1 MPHNNANDNSA
12 SMIAHDP
19 LEHHATLADTPLAK
33 YFKAAVKFE
42 ASDLIMRG
50 GQVPKLRLRGGLK
63 GLDTK
68 APTEDEFNQ
77 WIRDGLSKEQIKQYQ
92 DQGSLDLGI
101 DFPVDGEEHRFRVNI
116 FLTRGRSAV
125 AARRVSNEILNF
137 KELHLPEAMAK
148 ITEAKQGII
157 LLCGVTGSG
166 KSTTIAAM
174 LDEINKRESSHI
186 LTIEDPIEYLF
197 EDKKS
202 MINQR
207 EIGLDCPDFAIAL
220 RAMVREN
227 PDVVLVGE
235 MRDRETFEA
244 ALQAAETG
252 HVVFGTI
259 HASSCSQAFGRIY
272 DLFPAEEREAIRTLL
287 AYQMQAFVYQKLL
300 PTIREDLGRVPAVE
314 ILLQSPP
321 TRKYIL
327 EGREAELEKV
337 IKDSRDMG
345 MQTYVDS
352 LVQLVED
359 QYIHP
364 RVAQAN
370 APSPEEIKMRLRG
383 ISV

>member
-1 MPHNNANDNSA
+1 MSKKSD
-12 SMIAHDP
+12 SMVAHDP
-19 LEHHATLADTPLAK
+19 LKMHATLADTPLSK
-33 YFKAAVKFE
+33 YFKAAVKFG

-50 GQVPKLRLRGGLK
+50 GQPPKLRLKGDLK
-63 GLDTK
+63 ALDTRP
-68 APTEDEFNQ
+68 PTVEEFNN
-77 WIRDGLSKEQIKQYQ
+77 WIHDGLSEEQIQQYQ
-92 DQGSLDLGI
+92 DKGSLDLGI
-101 DFPVDGEEHRFRVNI
+101 DFNVDGEKHRFRVNI
-116 FLTRGRSAV
+116 FLTRSRSAI

-137 KELHLPEAMAK
+137 KQLHLPPAMEK
-148 ITEAKQGII
+148 ITHVKQGII

-174 LDEINKRESSHI
+174 LDEMNQRDPIHI

-197 EDKKS
+197 EDKKA

-207 EIGLDCPDFAIAL
+207 EIGLDCPDFPTAL

-252 HVVFGTI
+252 HLVLGTI
-259 HASSCSQAFGRIY
+259 HASSATQAFGRIY
-272 DLFPAEEREAIRTLL
+272 DLFPSEEREAIRTLL

-300 PTIREDLGRVPAVE
+300 PTLKEDMARVPAVE

-321 TRKYIL
+321 VRKAII
-327 EGREAELEKV
+327 EGREAELDKV

-345 MQTYVDS
+345 MRTFVDS
-352 LVQLVED
+352 LVELVETE
-359 QYIHP
+359 YIHP

-370 APSPEEIKMRLRG
+370 APSADEIKMRLRG
-383 ISV
+383 IAV

>member
-1 MPHNNANDNSA
+1 MSKKSD
-12 SMIAHDP
+12 SMVAHDP
-19 LEHHATLADTPLAK
+19 LKMQPTLADTPLSK
-33 YFKAAVKFE
+33 YFKAAVKFG

-50 GQVPKLRLRGGLK
+50 GQPPKLRLKGALK
-63 GLDTK
+63 ALDTRP
-68 APTEDEFNQ
+68 PTVQEFND
-77 WIRDGLSKEQIKQYQ
+77 WIHDGLSEEQIEQYQ
-92 DQGSLDLGI
+92 DKGSLDLGI
-101 DFPVDGEEHRFRVNI
+101 DFDVDGEKHRFRVNI
-116 FLTRGRSAV
+116 FLTRSRSAI

-137 KELHLPEAMAK
+137 EQLHLPPAMEK
-148 ITEAKQGII
+148 ITHAKQGII

-174 LDEINKRESSHI
+174 LDEMNKRDPIHI

-197 EDKKS
+197 EDKKA

-207 EIGLDCPDFAIAL
+207 EIGLDCPSFAIAL

-252 HVVFGTI
+252 HLVLGTI
-259 HASSCSQAFGRIY
+259 HASSATQAFGRIY

-300 PTIREDLGRVPAVE
+300 PTLKEDMARVPAVE

-321 TRKYIL
+321 VRKAII
-327 EGREAELEKV
+327 EGREAELDKV

-345 MQTYVDS
+345 MRTFVDS
-352 LVQLVED
+352 LVELVETE
-359 QYIHP
+359 YIHP

-370 APSPEEIKMRLRG
+370 APSADEIKMRLRG

>member
-1 MPHNNANDNSA
+1 MV
-12 SMIAHDP
+12 AHDP
-19 LEHHATLADTPLAK
+19 LKVHATLADTPLSK
-33 YFKAAVKFE
+33 YFKAAVKFG

-50 GQVPKLRLRGGLK
+50 GQPPKLRLKGSLK
-63 GLDTK
+63 SLDTRP
-68 APTEDEFNQ
+68 PTIQEFND
-77 WIRDGLSKEQIKQYQ
+77 WIHDGLSPEQIQQYQ
-92 DQGSLDLGI
+92 DKGSLDLGI
-101 DFPVDGEEHRFRVNI
+101 DFDVDGEKHRFRVNI
-116 FLTRGRSAV
+116 FLTRSRSAI

-137 KELHLPEAMAK
+137 KQLHLPPAMEK
-148 ITEAKQGII
+148 ITHCKQGII

-174 LDEINKRESSHI
+174 LDEMNQRDPIHI

-197 EDKKS
+197 EDKKA

-207 EIGLDCPDFAIAL
+207 EIGLDCPDFATAL

-252 HVVFGTI
+252 HLVLGTI
-259 HASSCSQAFGRIY
+259 HASSATQAFGRIY

-300 PTIREDLGRVPAVE
+300 PTLKDDMPRVPAVE
-314 ILLQSPP
+314 ILLQCPP
-321 TRKYIL
+321 VRKAIV
-327 EGREAELEKV
+327 EGREAELDKV

-345 MQTYVDS
+345 MRTFVDS
-352 LVQLVED
+352 LVELVETE
-359 QYIHP
+359 YIHP

-370 APSPEEIKMRLRG
+370 APSADEIKMRLRG

>member
-1 MPHNNANDNSA
+1 MSANSDSL
-12 SMIAHDP
+12 IAHDP
-19 LEHHATLADTPLAK
+19 LKVHATLADTPLSK
-33 YFKAAVKFE
+33 YFKAAVKFG

-50 GQVPKLRLRGGLK
+50 GQPPKLRLKGDLK
-63 GLDTK
+63 ALDTRP
-68 APTEDEFNQ
+68 PTVKEFND
-77 WIRDGLSKEQIKQYQ
+77 WIHDGLSPEQIAQYQ
-92 DQGSLDLGI
+92 DRGSLDLGI
-101 DFPVDGEEHRFRVNI
+101 DFDIDGEKHRFRVNI
-116 FLTRGRSAV
+116 FLTRSRSAI

-137 KELHLPEAMAK
+137 EQLHLPPAMEK
-148 ITEAKQGII
+148 ITHAKQGII

-174 LDEINKRESSHI
+174 LDEMNKRDPIHI

-197 EDKKS
+197 EDKKA

-207 EIGLDCPDFAIAL
+207 EIGLDCPDFATAL

-252 HVVFGTI
+252 HLVLGTI
-259 HASSCSQAFGRIY
+259 HASSATQAFGRIY

-287 AYQMQAFVYQKLL
+287 AYQMQAFIYQKLL
-300 PTIREDLGRVPAVE
+300 PTLKENMPRVPAVE

-321 TRKYIL
+321 VRKAII
-327 EGREAELEKV
+327 EGREAELDKV

-345 MQTYVDS
+345 MRTFVDS
-352 LVQLVED
+352 LVELVETE
-359 QYIHP
+359 YIHP

-370 APSPEEIKMRLRG
+370 APSADEIKMRLRG